1 MVYTSC
7 IPVHVPTYLQSYA
20 YSHMSTSLSFLPH
33 LTQSHPTSPFPFLPH
48 THTQSPTH
56 LHPHPPSYGYETG
69 RDSHIHFQLT
79 SSQPSSPWWL
89 VSFPHPLSTS
99 LSLWKPYSSIF
110 LPPVKWPSSLQVLL
124 GRSRTGRFISVSH
137 QSFQLGLKVG
147 PLAALCTVAID
158 TTGDIILLEGGY
170 LGSAL

>member
-1 MVYTSC
+1 
-7 IPVHVPTYLQSYA
+7 
-20 YSHMSTSLSFLPH
+20 MSTSLSFLPH
-33 LTQSHPTSPFPFLPH
+33 LTQSHAHLPLPLSPTPH
-48 THTQSPTH
+48 TVTSHLPLPLSPTH
-56 LHPHPPSYGYETG
+56 PHTVTHPPSPPTHLAMAMKQAKI
-69 RDSHIHFQLT
+69 SHIHFQLT

-89 VSFPHPLSTS
+89 VSLSHPLSTS